1 MPFFACAVQV
11 FHHVAREVEGKSVA
25 DVIEFY
31 YMWKKTYHY
40 KQWKS
45 MWRSEQSILRSQED
59 DTESDEEEEEEEEAE
74 KSSRSSASSASGD
87 CDRRERVEARGKKG
101 GSFGRG
107 SSS

>member
-1 MPFFACAVQV
+1 M
-11 FHHVAREVEGKSVA
+11 EGKSVA

-45 MWRSEQSILRSQED
+45 MWRSEQSILRSQEE
-59 DTESDEEEEEEEEAE
+59 DTESDEDQEEEEDAE
-74 KSSRSSASSASGD
+74 KSGRSSASSASGD
-87 CDRRERVEARGKKG
+87 YDRRDRAEPRGRKG
-101 GSFGRG
+101 GPFGRG

>member
-1 MPFFACAVQV
+1 M
-11 FHHVAREVEGKSVA
+11 A

-31 YMWKKTYHY
+31 YIWKKTYHY

-45 MWRSEQSILRSQED
+45 MWRSEQSILRSQEE
-59 DTESDEEEEEEEEAE
+59 DTESDEEEEEEEAE

-87 CDRRERVEARGKKG
+87 CDRRERVEARGRKG

>member
-1 MPFFACAVQV
+1 M
-11 FHHVAREVEGKSVA
+11 EGKSVA
-25 DVIEFY
+25 DVVEFY

-45 MWRSEQSILRSQED
+45 MWRSEQSILRSQEE
-59 DTESDEEEEEEEEAE
+59 DTDSDEDEEAEEEEEAE
-74 KSSRSSASSASGD
+74 KSSRSSASSAGGD
-87 CDRRERVEARGKKG
+87 YDRRERVERGRKG

>member
-1 MPFFACAVQV
+1 MRLRAQV
-11 FHHVAREVEGKSVA
+11 FHNVAREVDGKSVA

-40 KQWKS
+40 QQWKS
-45 MWRSEQSILRSQED
+45 MWRSEQSILRSQEE
-59 DTESDEEEEEEEEAE
+59 DTDSDEEVEEEEAE

-87 CDRRERVEARGKKG
+87 CDRRERGRKG
-101 GSFGRG
+101 GSCGRG